1 MSLHMESVP
10 RIPKEAWDS
19 NEVSG
24 PDSTTVWPPLHLAVT
39 RGVRAVVVTVEGG
52 LDVDGA
58 ERLGHTLVD
67 LIENQGNRSVVVDL
81 RDVGVP
87 DADAVR
93 VLEMACSMARRRGA
107 ELTLSAPSPGLYQ
120 CLAALGLADAV
131 VPGDGGLRLHPAGS
145 ARIHRRQGDEDDPM

>member
-1 MSLHMESVP
+1 MSLHLEPVP
-10 RIPKEAWDS
+10 RIPKDARDS
-19 NEVSG
+19 TEVSG
-24 PDSTTVWPPLHLAVT
+24 PDSTTSGLPLNLAVT
-39 RGVRAVVVTVEGG
+39 RVLGAVVVTVHGD

-81 RDVGVP
+81 RDVGVA
-87 DADAVR
+87 DADAVG
-93 VLEMACSMARRRGA
+93 VLEVACGMARRRGA
-107 ELTLSAPSPGLYQ
+107 ELTLSAPSPRLFQ
-120 CLAALGLADAV
+120 CLDDLGVADAV